1 MPFQICDVRWLT
13 TLSPGAT
20 DPSESCN
27 KGAVILIY
35 KKPELNNIW
44 EYWFF
49 GDQDLVMAL
58 DSIQCCHQ
66 SYSQSV
72 KFEYRIVYYRKP

>member
-35 KKPELNNIW
+35 KKPELNNSM
-44 EYWFF
+44 
-49 GDQDLVMAL
+49 GVLVFWRLGSRYGFRLHTML
-58 DSIQCCHQ
+58 PSVIQPV
-66 SYSQSV
+66 S
-72 KFEYRIVYYRKP
+72 